1 MGEVQI
7 GEVTH
12 WFRAIGVAGIT
23 LSGTLKVG
31 DRIRVKGHTSD
42 FEAVV
47 GSLQIDHDTV
57 AEAGPGAAVGVKLPD
72 HAREHDRVYLVTDE

>member
-1 MGEVQI
+1 MGVVEI
-7 GEVTH
+7 GAVTH

-47 GSLQIDHDTV
+47 ESMQIEQDTV
-57 AEAGPGAAVGVKLPD
+57 AEAGAGDAVGVKLPD

>member
-1 MGEVQI
+1 MGETEI

-12 WFRAIGVAGIT
+12 WFRAISVAGIT

-42 FEAVV
+42 FEAMVE
-47 GSLQIDHDTV
+47 SMQIENDTV
-57 AEAGPGAAVGVKLPD
+57 AEAGAGTAVGVKLPD
-72 HAREHDRVYLVTDE
+72 QAREHDRVYLITDE